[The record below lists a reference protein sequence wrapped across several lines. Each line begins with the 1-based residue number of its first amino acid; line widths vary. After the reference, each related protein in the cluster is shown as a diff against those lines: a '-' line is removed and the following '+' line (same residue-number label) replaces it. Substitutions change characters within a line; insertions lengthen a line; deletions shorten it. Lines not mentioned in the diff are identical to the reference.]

1 MKHLELIQGV
11 INRLAGN
18 SFSLKRWSVL
28 ILTAFVILLARE
40 PHSHHHW
47 FILVPL
53 AALWLLDGYYL
64 AQERLYRK
72 LYDQVRKSEMG
83 DMAFSLTPEAS
94 VDRRRWSKAIVSR
107 TVWPLYGGFGAFA
120 LLLGSCGTQ
129 SG

>member
-64 AQERLYRK
+64 AQERLYRE
-72 LYDQVRKSEMG
+72 LYDQAREPEMG
-83 DMAFSLTPEAS
+83 YMAFSLRPRTG
-94 VDRRRWSKAIVSR
+94 VDRRLWFKAIVSR
-107 TVWPLYGGFGAFA
+107 TVWPLYGGLVAFA
-120 LLLGSCGTQ
+120 ILLGARGILI
-129 SG
+129 G